1 MGAIEHEGIVALV
14 GALVGCAVAGKWI
27 YNSYQ
32 KDATTGERVAASAV
46 LVLILGVIVV
56 IAVAVLSSQ

>member
-1 MGAIEHEGIVALV
+1 MGAIEHGGLIALV
-14 GALVGCAVAGKWI
+14 GALVGCVVVGKWI
-27 YNSYQ
+27 YNNVH

-46 LVLILGVIVV
+46 LVLILGVIAV